1 MSNLNKLT
9 GKVSLGKAFPF
20 AFQQVLAMFVANLV
34 PIVLVCSA
42 AGMSGDQILTFSQNA
57 MIIAGIA
64 TFIQSTPFG
73 VIGSGLP
80 LVMGASF
87 TFVVSLSAIAAK
99 HGYGAVMGS
108 VIAGGIWASFPP
120 IVQSIF
126 AQNVVAVIFVMSF
139 LLNLVLPA
147 DMEDHNAR

>member
-20 AFQQVLAMFVANLV
+20 AFQQVLAMFVSNLV
-34 PIVLVCSA
+34 PIVIVCSA

-57 MIIAGIA
+57 MIIAGIW
-64 TFIQSTPFG
+64 
-73 VIGSGLP
+73 V
-80 LVMGASF
+80 
-87 TFVVSLSAIAAK
+87 
-99 HGYGAVMGS
+99 
-108 VIAGGIWASFPP
+108 SFPP
-120 IVQSIF
+120 VVQSIF
-126 AQNVVAVIFVMSF
+126 SQNVVAVIIVMSF